1 MIWLEAFLGSV
12 KSGTSLLYFTPH
24 HSLSLTPGGFAYLTF
39 SLLGRTHP
47 SVRIPY
53 PTASPHRSNG
63 HEVVQEYLPVVHRLR
78 LSASA

>member
-1 MIWLEAFLGSV
+1 MNSLEDFLGSV
-12 KSGTSLLYFTPH
+12 KSGTSVLYFPPH
-24 HSLSLTPGGFAYLTF
+24 HSLKLLDGFAYPTF

-53 PTASPHRSNG
+53 PTASPHRSNA

>member
-1 MIWLEAFLGSV
+1 MNSLEAFLGSV
-12 KSGTSLLYFTPH
+12 KSGTSVLNFPPH
-24 HSLSLTPGGFAYLTF
+24 HSLKLPDGFAYLTF
-39 SLLGRTHP
+39 SLLGRTRP

-53 PTASPHRSNG
+53 PTASPHRSNN

>member
-1 MIWLEAFLGSV
+1 MNLLEAFLGSV
-12 KSGTSLLYFTPH
+12 KSGTSVLYFPPR
-24 HSLSLTPGGFAYLTF
+24 HSLKLSDGFAYPTF

-53 PTASPHRSNG
+53 PTASPHRSNV